1 MLSLNI
7 HFQLIYCLGVQSAS
21 VSDAG
26 DCVHSLSEQGSL
38 EGASFSI
45 Q

>member
-7 HFQLIYCLGVQSAS
+7 HLQLIYYLGVQNVS
-21 VSDAG
+21 VSDVG
-26 DCVHSLSEQGSL
+26 GCVHSLSEQSSL